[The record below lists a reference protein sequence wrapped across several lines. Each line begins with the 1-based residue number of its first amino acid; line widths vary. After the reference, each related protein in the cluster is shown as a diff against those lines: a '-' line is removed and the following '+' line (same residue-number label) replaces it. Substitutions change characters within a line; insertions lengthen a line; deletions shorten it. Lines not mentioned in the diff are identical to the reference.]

1 MSCCRTSGE
10 RQSGGG
16 HAGTG
21 VVDCRRAYCAP
32 KRALTYRRG
41 GKTPTGLVVGSCS
54 QFHGESKLA
63 FYGSTPRTQKL
74 PRSLGQLGES
84 LRKRHE
90 PGLLR
95 CPSGFFKFLSTG
107 LDEPARIALPPG
119 SPMWYRIALRTRG
132 KTCRPPPRAPA

>member
-63 FYGSTPRTQKL
+63 FYGSTP
-74 PRSLGQLGES
+74 SYAE
-84 LRKRHE
+84 
-90 PGLLR
+90 
-95 CPSGFFKFLSTG
+95 
-107 LDEPARIALPPG
+107 
-119 SPMWYRIALRTRG
+119 
-132 KTCRPPPRAPA
+132 APAVSGPAGRISQKETRTGVTALSQRLF